1 MGKCT
6 HVSLHKTDCHWY
18 SWGLLANVLIYGTA
32 LAWTNHQNLAPRDD
46 SASFPFH
53 EDAEFPMLQRSSAS
67 QPRCGEVLQQPSPHA
82 VDTCT
87 ACPGCSILHGGR
99 SVEWN
104 EPICSPH
111 TSLLLRT
118 VAGFQTGDEDHWRF
132 YHRPLSAIEPSTRGR
147 LIQQPFR
154 KRVSRPPN
162 HRHLEAEG
170 HEHLFN

>member
-1 MGKCT
+1 
-6 HVSLHKTDCHWY
+6 
-18 SWGLLANVLIYGTA
+18 
-32 LAWTNHQNLAPRDD
+32 
-46 SASFPFH
+46 
-53 EDAEFPMLQRSSAS
+53 MLQRSSAS

-82 VDTCT
+82 VDTALHALAAQFST
-87 ACPGCSILHGGR
+87 AVAR
-99 SVEWN
+99 WN
-104 EPICSPH
+104 ETNPSAPPLPPH

-162 HRHLEAEG
+162 QRHLEAEG